1 VLFAQGVTQAPLMA
15 VGYALVPRLVDV
27 RLSEAFAWLTS
38 AVVGGIAVGT
48 TLAGLA
54 SEHLGAGAG
63 FLIGAVAPVAALVLA
78 LAFLRSAR

>member
-1 VLFAQGVTQAPLMA
+1 MA
-15 VGYALVPRLVDV
+15 VGYALVPRLVEG

-48 TLAGLA
+48 TLAGTA
-54 SEHLGAGAG
+54 SEHAGAGAG
-63 FLIGAVAPVAALVLA
+63 FLIGACSPLVALALA